1 MQGNRLAKIIIIVIM
16 IREEQIKE
24 AAYKR
29 YCNDSSVT
37 FGLQCNCFEEGAKW
51 AAKEFANK
59 VKRVSIGYKYD
70 SNLVTK
76 INVTKDIIYDEL
88 LICLIQEL
96 KHNGL
101 IEIKETQEDDISTIS
116 MCVNVLKNDF
126 RKTMEE

>member
-1 MQGNRLAKIIIIVIM
+1 M

-59 VKRVSIGYKYD
+59 VKRVSISYKYD
-70 SNLVTK
+70 SNLATK
-76 INVTKDIIYDEL
+76 INVAKDMIYDEL
-88 LICLIQEL
+88 LIRLIEGL
-96 KHNGL
+96 KRDGF
-101 IEIKETQEDDISTIS
+101 IEIKKTQEDDVSTIS
-116 MCVNVLKNDF
+116 MCVNVLKKISKKAMD
-126 RKTMEE
+126 K